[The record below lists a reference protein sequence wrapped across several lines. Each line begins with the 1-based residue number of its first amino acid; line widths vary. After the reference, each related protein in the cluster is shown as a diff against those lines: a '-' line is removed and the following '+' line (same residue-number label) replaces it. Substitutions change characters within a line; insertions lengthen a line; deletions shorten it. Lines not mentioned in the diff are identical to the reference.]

1 MIEQKI
7 KKYLRSTVFYD
18 EKKEKYETIASPSL
32 NYRTP
37 TKTKTIFNAGD
48 LLYLAKREEN
58 EEEENR
64 ELSLWTEAEFVER
77 DEEEIY
83 ILRGILSNLNCRV
96 VIELDERKDLEIITG
111 KNGISFKLWGFSFDE
126 NDISEGNFSSKV
138 SRKSFFEKYE
148 LFYENFEIL
157 FKILDGIKFKNHLKI
172 DLNDGKK
179 EVTVEFGTHTFLFNE
194 QSVKIIEDKN
204 EKTLLKRPVKR
215 TPRKKELKIDK
226 KDFEN
231 FISDFLESERK

>member
-7 KKYLRSTVFYD
+7 QKYLRSTVFYD
-18 EKKEKYETIASPSL
+18 EKKEKYEAIASPSL

-48 LLYLAKREEN
+48 LLYLAKREEK
-58 EEEENR
+58 EEIGK
-64 ELSLWTEAEFVER
+64 LSLWTEAEYVEC

-111 KNGISFKLWGFSFDE
+111 KNGISFKLWGFSFNE
-126 NDISEGNFSSKV
+126 NDILEGNFSSKV
-138 SRKSFFEKYE
+138 SRKSFFGKYE
-148 LFYENFEIL
+148 LFYENFEMLSEIL
-157 FKILDGIKFKNHLKI
+157 NGIKFKNHLKI
-172 DLNDGKK
+172 DLNDEKK
-179 EVTVEFGTHTFLFNE
+179 EINIEFGTYIFLFNE
-194 QSVKIIEDKN
+194 QSVKIIEGKN
-204 EKTLLKRPVKR
+204 EKTLLKKPVKR
-215 TPRKKELKIDK
+215 NPRKKELKIDK

-231 FISDFLESERK
+231 FVSEFLESEGK

>member
-7 KKYLRSTVFYD
+7 KKYLRSTVLYD
-18 EKKEKYETIASPSL
+18 EKNEKYEAIASPSL

-48 LLYLAKREEN
+48 LLYLAKREEK
-58 EEEENR
+58 EGIGK
-64 ELSLWTEAEFVER
+64 LSLWTEAEYVER

-83 ILRGILSNLNCRV
+83 ILRGILSNLNCRA
-96 VIELDERKDLEIITG
+96 VIDFDERKDVEIITG
-111 KNGISFKLWGFSFDE
+111 KNGISFKLWGFSFNE
-126 NDISEGNFSSKV
+126 NDILEGDFTSRVSK
-138 SRKSFFEKYE
+138 KSFFEKYE
-148 LFYENFEIL
+148 LFYENFETLSEIL
-157 FKILDGIKFKNHLKI
+157 GGIKFKNHLKI
-172 DLNDGKK
+172 DLNDEKK

>member
-18 EKKEKYETIASPSL
+18 EKKQKYEAIASPSL

-48 LLYLAKREEN
+48 LLYLAKREEK
-58 EEEENR
+58 EEIGK
-64 ELSLWTEAEFVER
+64 LSLWTEAEYVER

-83 ILRGILSNLNCRV
+83 ILRGILSNLDCRA
-96 VIELDERKDLEIITG
+96 VIDFDERRDVEIITE
-111 KNGISFKLWGFSFDE
+111 KNGISFKLWGFSFNE
-126 NDISEGNFSSKV
+126 NDISEGDFTSRVSK
-138 SRKSFFEKYE
+138 KSFFEKYE
-148 LFYENFEIL
+148 LFYENFEMVSE
-157 FKILDGIKFKNHLKI
+157 ILDGIKFKNHLKI

>member
-7 KKYLRSTVFYD
+7 KKYLRSTVFDD
-18 EKKEKYETIASPSL
+18 EKKEKYEAIASPSL

-48 LLYLAKREEN
+48 LLYLAKKEEKAGIGK
-58 EEEENR
+58 
-64 ELSLWTEAEFVER
+64 LSLWTEAEFVER

-83 ILRGILSNLNCRV
+83 ILRGILSNLNCRA
-96 VIELDERKDLEIITG
+96 VIDFDERRDVEIITE
-111 KNGISFKLWGFSFDE
+111 KNRISFKLWGFSFNV
-126 NDISEGNFSSKV
+126 NDILKGDFTSRV

-148 LFYENFEIL
+148 LFFENFETL
-157 FKILDGIKFKNHLKI
+157 SEILDGIKFQNHLKI
-172 DLNDGKK
+172 DLNDEKK
-179 EVTVEFGTHTFLFNE
+179 EITVEFGTYTFLFNE
-194 QSVKIIEDKN
+194 QNVKAIDKKT

-231 FISDFLESERK
+231 FVSDFLESERK

>member
-7 KKYLRSTVFYD
+7 QKYLRSTVFYD
-18 EKKEKYETIASPSL
+18 EKKEKYEAIASPSL

-48 LLYLAKREEN
+48 LLYLAKREEK
-58 EEEENR
+58 EEIGK
-64 ELSLWTEAEFVER
+64 LSLWTEAEYVER

-111 KNGISFKLWGFSFDE
+111 KNGISFKLWGFSFNE
-126 NDISEGNFSSKV
+126 NDILEGNFSSKV
-138 SRKSFFEKYE
+138 SRKSFFGKYE
-148 LFYENFEIL
+148 LFYENFEMLSEIL
-157 FKILDGIKFKNHLKI
+157 NGIKFKNHLKI
-172 DLNDGKK
+172 DLNDEKK
-179 EVTVEFGTHTFLFNE
+179 EINIEFGTYIFLFNE

-204 EKTLLKRPVKR
+204 EKTLLKKPVKR
-215 TPRKKELKIDK
+215 NPRKKELKIDK

-231 FISDFLESERK
+231 FVSEFLESEGK

>member
-7 KKYLRSTVFYD
+7 QKYLRSTVFYD
-18 EKKEKYETIASPSL
+18 EKKEKYEAIASPSL

-48 LLYLAKREEN
+48 LLYLAKREEK
-58 EEEENR
+58 EEIGK
-64 ELSLWTEAEFVER
+64 LSLWTEAEYVER

-111 KNGISFKLWGFSFDE
+111 KNGISFKLWGFSFNE
-126 NDISEGNFSSKV
+126 NDILEGNFSSKV
-138 SRKSFFEKYE
+138 SRKSFFGKYE
-148 LFYENFEIL
+148 LFYENFEML
-157 FKILDGIKFKNHLKI
+157 SKILNGIKFKNHLKI
-172 DLNDGKK
+172 DLNDEKK
-179 EVTVEFGTHTFLFNE
+179 EINIEFGTYIFLFNE
-194 QSVKIIEDKN
+194 QSVKIIEGKN
-204 EKTLLKRPVKR
+204 EKTLLKKPVKR
-215 TPRKKELKIDK
+215 NPRKKELKIDK

-231 FISDFLESERK
+231 FVSEFLESEGK

>member
-7 KKYLRSTVFYD
+7 QEYLRSTVFYD
-18 EKKEKYETIASPSL
+18 EKKQKYEAIASPSL

-48 LLYLAKREEN
+48 LLYLAKREEK
-58 EEEENR
+58 EEIGK
-64 ELSLWTEAEFVER
+64 LSLWTEAEYVER

-83 ILRGILSNLNCRV
+83 ILRGILSNLDCRA
-96 VIELDERKDLEIITG
+96 VIDFDERRDVEIITE
-111 KNGISFKLWGFSFDE
+111 KNGISFKLWGFSFNA
-126 NDISEGNFSSKV
+126 NDISEGDFTSRV

-148 LFYENFEIL
+148 LFYENFEMVSE
-157 FKILDGIKFKNHLKI
+157 ILDGIKFKNHLKI

>member
-32 NYRTP
+32 NYKTP

-48 LLYLAKREEN
+48 LLYLAKREEK
-58 EEEENR
+58 EGIGK
-64 ELSLWTEAEFVER
+64 LSLWTEAEFVER

-111 KNGISFKLWGFSFDE
+111 KNGIYFKLWGFSFNE
-126 NDISEGNFSSKV
+126 NDILEGNFSSKV
-138 SRKSFFEKYE
+138 SRKSFFGKYE
-148 LFYENFEIL
+148 LFYENFEMLSEIL
-157 FKILDGIKFKNHLKI
+157 NGIKFKNHLKI
-172 DLNDGKK
+172 DLNDEKK
-179 EVTVEFGTHTFLFNE
+179 EINIEFGTYIFLFNE
-194 QSVKIIEDKN
+194 QSVKIIEGKN
-204 EKTLLKRPVKR
+204 EKTLLKKPVKR
-215 TPRKKELKIDK
+215 NPRKKELKIDK

-231 FISDFLESERK
+231 FVSEFLESEGK

>member
-7 KKYLRSTVFYD
+7 KDYLRDTVLYD
-18 EKKEKYETIASPSL
+18 EEKGKYEAITSPRL
-32 NYRTP
+32 NYRTS
-37 TKTKTIFNAGD
+37 TKTKAIFNAGD
-48 LLYLAKREEN
+48 LLYLAKKEEK
-58 EEEENR
+58 EGIGK
-64 ELSLWTEAEFVER
+64 LSLWTEAEYVER

-83 ILRGILSNLNCRV
+83 VLRGILSNLDCRA
-96 VIELDERKDLEIITG
+96 VIDFDERRDVEIITE
-111 KNGISFKLWGFSFDE
+111 KNGISFKLWGFSFNE
-126 NDISEGNFSSKV
+126 NDISEGDFTSRVSK
-138 SRKSFFEKYE
+138 KSFFEKYE
-148 LFYENFEIL
+148 LFYENFEMVSE
-157 FKILDGIKFKNHLKI
+157 ILDGIKFKNHLKI

>member
-18 EKKEKYETIASPSL
+18 EKKEKYEAIASPSL

-48 LLYLAKREEN
+48 LLYLAKREKK
-58 EEEENR
+58 EEIGK
-64 ELSLWTEAEFVER
+64 LSLWTEAEYVER

-83 ILRGILSNLNCRV
+83 ILRGILSNLNCRA
-96 VIELDERKDLEIITG
+96 VIDFDERRDVEIITG

-126 NDISEGNFSSKV
+126 KDISEGNFSSKV
-138 SRKSFFEKYE
+138 SRKSFFGKYE
-148 LFYENFEIL
+148 LFYENFEMLSEIL
-157 FKILDGIKFKNHLKI
+157 NGIKFKNHLKI
-172 DLNDGKK
+172 DLNDEKK
-179 EVTVEFGTHTFLFNE
+179 EINIEFGTYIFLFNE
-194 QSVKIIEDKN
+194 QSVKIIEGKN
-204 EKTLLKRPVKR
+204 EKTLLKKPVKR
-215 TPRKKELKIDK
+215 NPRKKELKIDK

-231 FISDFLESERK
+231 FVSEFLESEGK

>member
-7 KKYLRSTVFYD
+7 QKYLRSTVFYD
-18 EKKEKYETIASPSL
+18 EKKEKYEAIASPSL

-48 LLYLAKREEN
+48 LLYLAKREEK
-58 EEEENR
+58 EEIGK
-64 ELSLWTEAEFVER
+64 LSLWTEAEYVER

-111 KNGISFKLWGFSFDE
+111 KNGISFKLWGFSFNE
-126 NDISEGNFSSKV
+126 NDILEGNFSSKV
-138 SRKSFFEKYE
+138 SRKSFFGKYE
-148 LFYENFEIL
+148 LFYENFEMLSEIL
-157 FKILDGIKFKNHLKI
+157 NGIKFKNHLKI
-172 DLNDGKK
+172 DLNDEKK
-179 EVTVEFGTHTFLFNE
+179 EINIEFGTYIFLFNE
-194 QSVKIIEDKN
+194 QSVKIIEGKN
-204 EKTLLKRPVKR
+204 EKTLLKKPVKR
-215 TPRKKELKIDK
+215 NPRKKELKIDK

-231 FISDFLESERK
+231 FVSEFLESEGK